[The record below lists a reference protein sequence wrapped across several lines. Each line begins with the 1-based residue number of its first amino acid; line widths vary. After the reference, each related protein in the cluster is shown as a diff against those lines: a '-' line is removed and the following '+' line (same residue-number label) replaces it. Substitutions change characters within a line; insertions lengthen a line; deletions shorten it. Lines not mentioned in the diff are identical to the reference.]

1 MASQGTTPHQSL
13 IHPSTSALQGQIQF
27 KPELMI
33 PASFPARCESPIA
46 QKCKQLFQTK
56 PINAHLWQ
64 LLLQRGKV
72 QCLHFT
78 SCLNRFV
85 VPRKGAALSTR
96 KTASPLVGLMLS
108 DFTTPAHKLL
118 SASANPLPSPG
129 QGKTRL
135 CLHLPGQPQP
145 LLTHRRAAALLGP
158 VPVPTQPTAAL
169 APASAIPAMEAVH
182 ILYGHHKLGQTKPT
196 PGYT

>member
-1 MASQGTTPHQSL
+1 M
-13 IHPSTSALQGQIQF
+13 
-27 KPELMI
+27 
-33 PASFPARCESPIA
+33 
-46 QKCKQLFQTK
+46 
-56 PINAHLWQ
+56 
-64 LLLQRGKV
+64 V
-72 QCLHFT
+72 
-78 SCLNRFV
+78 
-85 VPRKGAALSTR
+85 
-96 KTASPLVGLMLS
+96 S

-169 APASAIPAMEAVH
+169 APASAIPAIEAVH
-182 ILYGHHKLGQTKPT
+182 ILYGHHKRGQTKPT
-196 PGYT
+196 AGYT